1 MLAISS
7 IISPP
12 AITEEQEVESLDN
25 PIDGS
30 IEREYRNVFLQ
41 NGITDKSIQ
50 DRLIGKIEN
59 GELIDADNPES
70 EPIRSEETEE
80 YGRVTKKNIYQDGS
94 VSTVEMG
101 PSRYATRGTG
111 ISNCRSY
118 DHLNWVRHDNCRV
131 VYNGIAFSYS
141 FYADYSTAKSGKAN
155 ATIRNMH
162 SPIIHRAIGHTTSSP
177 SLEITQQWQNRNI
190 SPASA
195 RMSFQATA
203 VKVLWTTTLSL
214 TLEVSGGRAQALS

>member
-1 MLAISS
+1 MQFPQLSL
-7 IISPP
+7 PP

-80 YGRVTKKNIYQDGS
+80 YGRVTKKNIY
-94 VSTVEMG
+94 
-101 PSRYATRGTG
+101 
-111 ISNCRSY
+111 
-118 DHLNWVRHDNCRV
+118 
-131 VYNGIAFSYS
+131 
-141 FYADYSTAKSGKAN
+141 
-155 ATIRNMH
+155 
-162 SPIIHRAIGHTTSSP
+162 
-177 SLEITQQWQNRNI
+177 
-190 SPASA
+190 
-195 RMSFQATA
+195 
-203 VKVLWTTTLSL
+203 
-214 TLEVSGGRAQALS
+214 

>member
-1 MLAISS
+1 
-7 IISPP
+7 
-12 AITEEQEVESLDN
+12 
-25 PIDGS
+25 
-30 IEREYRNVFLQ
+30 
-41 NGITDKSIQ
+41 
-50 DRLIGKIEN
+50 
-59 GELIDADNPES
+59 
-70 EPIRSEETEE
+70 
-80 YGRVTKKNIYQDGS
+80 
-94 VSTVEMG
+94 MG

-141 FYADYSTAKSGKAN
+141 FYADYSTAKSGKVN

-214 TLEVSGGRAQALS
+214 TLEVSGGRAQALSWCNYDGIWYYIFYICRSITSGLDTIPDKSGVLYKRGTARHKRHKRRSYWQGEFFQ